1 MSNFQ
6 HHVIFLLFST
16 NKQHIKQ
23 LHKQKISTKHYYI
36 YALMILINI
45 IATNSINLKSS
56 THVLLPY

>member
-45 IATNSINLKSS
+45 IATKLN
-56 THVLLPY
+56 

>member
-16 NKQHIKQ
+16 NKQ